1 MYFGGLQCC
10 ISIFVFLNFQVIA
23 KGQDV
28 GRHFSRMDGQTSE
41 QDDND
46 NEDCM

>member
-1 MYFGGLQCC
+1 MEGE
-10 ISIFVFLNFQVIA
+10 
-23 KGQDV
+23 K
-28 GRHFSRMDGQTSE
+28 SE